1 MGDAFIRTLRRRYLH
16 GATSYCGK
24 QDRLR
29 NTHWKNVMRAYEYRH
44 VVGFEETNLVGNV
57 YYANHVRWQGRC
69 REMFLR
75 ENAPEV
81 LESLTRGFALVTM
94 RVSCEYFAELLAF
107 DELIIR
113 MRLGAIRQNR
123 ITMLFE
129 YWRLLASGEELV
141 ARGEQE
147 VACMQRE
154 GDRIVPAPVP
164 AALREALR
172 AYTEG

>member
-1 MGDAFIRTLRRRYLH
+1 
-16 GATSYCGK
+16 
-24 QDRLR
+24 
-29 NTHWKNVMRAYEYRH
+29 MRAYEYRH

-75 ENAPEV
+75 EHAPEV
-81 LESLTRGFALVTM
+81 LASLTRGFALVTM
-94 RVSCEYFAELLAF
+94 RVSCEYLAELSAF

-113 MRLGAIRQNR
+113 MRLGALKQNR

-129 YWRLLASGEELV
+129 YWRRTNSGEELV
-141 ARGEQE
+141 ARGEQQ

-154 GDRIVPAPVP
+154 GDTMMPTPVP
-164 AALREALR
+164 AALLEALR
-172 AYTEG
+172 PYAET